1 MGVRF
6 IILST
11 CQVCVKFLRWCVM
24 LTIQKVNSLPSCCF
38 NLRLIKQTSDKNGE
52 RYQFG
57 DYKSIHNQILKTNIA
72 RNVWQ
77 TVRRIF
83 NEILR
88 VKGLK
93 ERIERSVMFYL
104 SVIAKNKQKFS
115 TVINSRQTRRL
126 RILEKKRSYKI
137 VRGCVTSISQDQQCT
152 R

>member
-11 CQVCVKFLRWCVM
+11 YQVCVKFLRWCVM

-57 DYKSIHNQILKTNIA
+57 DYKSIHYQILKTNIA

-93 ERIERSVMFYL
+93 ERIERSVIFYL
-104 SVIAKNKQKFS
+104 SLIAKNKQKF
-115 TVINSRQTRRL
+115 INSLQTRRL
-126 RILEKKRSYKI
+126 RIPKKKRSYKI
-137 VRGCVTSISQDQQCT
+137 VRECITSISQDQRCIC
-152 R
+152 

>member
-38 NLRLIKQTSDKNGE
+38 NLRLIKQTSNKNE
-52 RYQFG
+52 EKYQFG
-57 DYKSIHNQILKTNIA
+57 DYKSIHYQILKTNIA